1 MVCLQCF
8 TLCRYLPSAHSSQH
22 QNVWLQVIYGVA
34 PGKYNTNA
42 TGAST
47 YYIQVTSPHDLPVMV
62 LLTLAMIAMQ
72 K

>member
-22 QNVWLQVIYGVA
+22 QRAWLQVVYGIA
-34 PGKYNTNA
+34 PGKYNANA

-47 YYIQVTSPHDLPVMV
+47 YYIQVTSPHHLLVMV
-62 LLTLAMIAMQ
+62 LPTLAIIAVQ
-72 K
+72 N